1 MNRLHHVILDL
12 MIASDTICTIG
23 RKLKELKPKAYID
36 NIGKKQLSKMSYF
49 VLGNWPSPI
58 RAFASCESSLM
69 LQVDGVLRI
78 SHCCCSSFLSLA
90 NAPTCTHTHTHNSLV
105 LPYSFL
111 CLDVQCLSRTWT
123 WLQLQR
129 STFSATMSV
138 SKNGWSKK
146 TGQSKF
152 IFKLNGRGI
161 IKSR

>member
-90 NAPTCTHTHTHNSLV
+90 NAPTCTHTTHLYSHTLFFVWMCNVFLELGLDCNCNV
-105 LPYSFL
+105 QLFRQQWSFQKM
-111 CLDVQCLSRTWT
+111 VGRKKRASPNLS
-123 WLQLQR
+123 
-129 STFSATMSV
+129 S
-138 SKNGWSKK
+138 N
-146 TGQSKF
+146 
-152 IFKLNGRGI
+152 
-161 IKSR
+161 